1 VQERTRRRSALFA
14 LLTVLAL
21 VAVACGGNDKNDSS
35 TGDTKTSTSEASGGK
50 AGGTVL
56 FAAEQEPTSLNWL
69 TSADNAAWTQYIMGN
84 VWPGTEYSKPDG
96 SIVTN
101 KDLVDSIELTNK
113 SPQTVVYKI
122 NPKATWSDGTPISA
136 DDFKF
141 YWEAQNGKNE
151 AYDPASTTGYEDIQS
166 VEGSDNGKTV
176 TVTFAKAFADYKALF
191 DYLFPAHAFKA
202 AGGGDAVQ
210 GWVKGYQVETLDLA
224 KTPIVSGGPYT
235 VSEYKKGQSMTLVR
249 NDKYWGTKGLL
260 DKIVVPFITD
270 ATQQPAALENKE
282 ADVAFPQAQLDLV
295 QQVQKIPGIKN
306 TVGFGTFWEH
316 LDLNMSNKHLASL
329 AVRQAFGKA
338 LDRAEIVKRLPGQ
351 FSDKAQVL
359 DNRIYFPGNKN
370 YKAHG
375 KDAGYANRDVAGA
388 KKLLE
393 GDGYTLG
400 SDGIYAKGG
409 DKLSIRLVWR
419 DPNPRRQQT
428 AQLIQAELKEAGF
441 DIQLAPQPDFKFLD
455 AGNFDVALFG
465 WTGGTVLSSDTS
477 IYVPGGGQNYT
488 KNNDAKIKDL
498 FDQANTELDET
509 KRADLMNQIDEQL
522 WKDVATY
529 PLFQVPE
536 FLAWRDTV
544 IGPEYNGY
552 QGPGWNA
559 PQWSL
564 K

>member
-1 VQERTRRRSALFA
+1 MQERFRRRSTALFA
-14 LLTVLAL
+14 LLAI
-21 VAVACGGNDKNDSS
+21 VAMVAAACGKSSNNSSSS
-35 TGDTKTSTSEASGGK
+35 TNTTAKSAKT
-50 AGGTVL
+50 GGTVT

-69 TSADNAAWTQYIMGN
+69 TSADNAAWTQYIMN
-84 VWPGTEYSKPDG
+84 WVWPGTEISKPDG
-96 SIVTN
+96 TIVTN
-101 KDLVDSIELTNK
+101 KDLIDSEELTNK

-122 NPKATWSDGTPISA
+122 NPKANWSDGQPITA

-141 YWEAQNGKNE
+141 YWEAQNGKDTE
-151 AYDPASTTGYEDIQS
+151 YDAAGTTGYEDIQS

-176 TVTFAKAFADYKALF
+176 TVTFSKPFADWKALF
-191 DYLFPAHAFKA
+191 DYILPVHAFKQ
-202 AGGGDAVQ
+202 AGGGDQKQ
-210 GWVKGYQVETLDLA
+210 GWIKGYQVETLDV
-224 KTPIVSGGPYT
+224 KNVVSGGPYT

-249 NDKYWGTKGLL
+249 NDSYWGQKGLL

-270 ATQQPAALENKE
+270 ATQQPAAMQNNE
-282 ADVAFPQAQLDLV
+282 ADVIFPQAQLDLV
-295 QQVQKIPGIKN
+295 QQVQKIPGINN

-316 LDLNMSNKHLASL
+316 LDLNEENANLKDL

-338 LDRAEIVKRLPGQ
+338 LDRQEIVKRLPGQ
-351 FSDKAQVL
+351 FSDKAQLL

-370 YKAHG
+370 YKTHG
-375 KDAGYANRDVAGA
+375 KDAGYDTQDIAGA

-409 DKLSIRLVWR
+409 QKLSLKLVWR

-428 AQLIQAELKEAGF
+428 AQLIQSQLKAAGF
-441 DIQLAPQPDFKFLD
+441 DIQLAPQPDFKFLN
-455 AGNFDVALFG
+455 AHAFDIALFG

-477 IYVPGGGQNYT
+477 IYKTKGGQNYT
-488 KNNDAKIKDL
+488 SNSDATVDDL
-498 FDQANTELDET
+498 FDKANVELDET

-544 IGPEYNGY
+544 QGPEYNGY
-552 QGPGWNA
+552 QGPGWTY
-559 PQWSL
+559 PSWSL